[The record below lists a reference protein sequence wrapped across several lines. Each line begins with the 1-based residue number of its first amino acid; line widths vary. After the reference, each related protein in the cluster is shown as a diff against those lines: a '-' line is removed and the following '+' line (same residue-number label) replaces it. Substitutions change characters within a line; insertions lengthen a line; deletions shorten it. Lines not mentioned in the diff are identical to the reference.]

1 MSDDDELPDFDP
13 TPAINA
19 VIRLVHD
26 ASTPLQ
32 DVAEL
37 PVIAS
42 AQPDRMAV
50 WAIGYGEVLSVAQTR
65 TLASAFDLFMLAL
78 TPPATPTLQ

>member
-1 MSDDDELPDFDP
+1 MSDDSELPDFDP

-19 VIRLVHD
+19 VIRLVHE
-26 ASTPLQ
+26 ASAPLQ

-42 AQPDRMAV
+42 AQPNRMAV

-78 TPPATPTLQ
+78 TPPATHTLQ